1 MKEDRFTAEA
11 MAATEATRGTVLAA
25 TVATAASE
33 DIRDTVSAEAT
44 ATRGTVLA
52 VTAVTAVLAATAA
65 TAASEDIRGTV
76 LAAMAEA
83 TAATRSITI
92 IIGTANLS
100 DHSGKAL
107 LEQQECSS
115 HVLAAVV
122 RLEQNHQVH
131 MTFL

>member
-65 TAASEDIRGTV
+65 SEDIRGTV

-92 IIGTANLS
+92 IIGTANIS

>member
-25 TVATAASE
+25 T
-33 DIRDTVSAEAT
+33 
-44 ATRGTVLA
+44 
-52 VTAVTAVLAATAA
+52 AATVA

-92 IIGTANLS
+92 IIGTANIS

>member
-1 MKEDRFTAEA
+1 MKEDRFTAAA
-11 MAATEATRGTVLAA
+11 MEATEATRGTVLAATAA

-44 ATRGTVLA
+44 ATRDTVLA
-52 VTAVTAVLAATAA
+52 VTAVLAA

-83 TAATRSITI
+83 TAATRSII
-92 IIGTANLS
+92 IIGTANIS

-107 LEQQECSS
+107 LEQAQECSS
-115 HVLAAVV
+115 HVLAAVL

-131 MTFL
+131 RTFL

>member
-65 TAASEDIRGTV
+65 SEDIRGTV

-92 IIGTANLS
+92 IIGTANIS

-115 HVLAAVV
+115 HVPAAVV

>member
-1 MKEDRFTAEA
+1 MKEDRFTAAA
-11 MAATEATRGTVLAA
+11 MEATEATRGTVLAA
-25 TVATAASE
+25 
-33 DIRDTVSAEAT
+33 R
-44 ATRGTVLA
+44 
-52 VTAVTAVLAATAA
+52 
-65 TAASEDIRGTV
+65 
-76 LAAMAEA
+76 AEA

-115 HVLAAVV
+115 HVLAAVL
-122 RLEQNHQVH
+122 RLEQSHQVH

>member
-1 MKEDRFTAEA
+1 MKEDRFTAA
-11 MAATEATRGTVLAA
+11 MAATEATRGTVLAATEA

-44 ATRGTVLA
+44 ATRDTVLA
-52 VTAVTAVLAATAA
+52 VTAVLAA

-83 TAATRSITI
+83 TAATRSIII
-92 IIGTANLS
+92 IIGTANIS

-115 HVLAAVV
+115 HVLAAVL

-131 MTFL
+131 RTFL